1 MDYRRNEDYYWRRRD
16 EQFFGPSQGAVYE
29 VVFTEESSG
38 DEQIIIPLSEVK
50 NFCKIDGMTEDDQ
63 LLDELQ
69 LAAIIK
75 CESLLNIGFKQ
86 RETTAI
92 IDNRNGDSFLPYG
105 PIASVSMIK
114 GEAPVDKQT
123 SGIKW
128 TQILW
133 PWEDRL
139 TVVYIGGYSIL
150 PMQLKIGLLQCIFYL
165 YDERKRRDDPFP
177 PIYLETL
184 KPFSRK

>member
-1 MDYRRNEDYYWRRRD
+1 MDYRRNEDYYGRRG
-16 EQFFGPSQGAVYE
+16 EQWAGPSQAAVYE

-38 DEQIIIPLSEVK
+38 DEQTIIPLAEVK
-50 NFCKIDGMTEDDQ
+50 NFCKIDIDEDDA

-92 IDNRNGDSFLPYG
+92 IDNRNGDFFLPYG

-114 GEAPVDKQT
+114 DVAPVDKQT

-128 TQILW
+128 TQIIW
-133 PWEDRL
+133 PREDHL
-139 TVVYIGGYSIL
+139 TVVYIGGYSTL
-150 PMQLKIGLLQCIFYL
+150 PMQIKIGLLQCIFYL